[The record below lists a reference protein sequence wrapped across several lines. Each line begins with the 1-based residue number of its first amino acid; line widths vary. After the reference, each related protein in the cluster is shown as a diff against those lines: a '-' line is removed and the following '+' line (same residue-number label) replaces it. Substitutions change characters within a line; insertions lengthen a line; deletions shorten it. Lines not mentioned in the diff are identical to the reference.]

1 MISELKNTRPDIRAI
16 SPSWF
21 RFEGTSRVF
30 WDADMAASPPS
41 HTLYNLLSPAAARA
55 AANKLQPSSFA
66 ALNATAQYIPYDGK
80 FRSLYVIGAKDNA
93 VTPELAKTYLGQ
105 EGAVWEKMTIE
116 GDHTPQLSVPAD
128 FVRVVRGFAGEDV

>member
-1 MISELKNTRPDIRAI
+1 MISELTNSRPDIRAI

-30 WDADMAASPPS
+30 WDGDMATSPPS

-55 AANKLQPSSFA
+55 AALTLQPSSFA

-93 VTPELAKTYLGQ
+93 VTPEFARTYTEQ
-105 EGAVWEKMTIE
+105 KGAVWEQVTIE

-128 FVRVVRGFAGEDV
+128 FVRVVRGFAEEDV